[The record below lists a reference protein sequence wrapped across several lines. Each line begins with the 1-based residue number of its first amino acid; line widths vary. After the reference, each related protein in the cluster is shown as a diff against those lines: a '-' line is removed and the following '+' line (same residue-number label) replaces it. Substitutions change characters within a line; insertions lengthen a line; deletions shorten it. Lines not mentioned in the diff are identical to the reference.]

1 MGGPDRRAF
10 IDLLNESPATG
21 KSMPVLVFCSAFLH
35 SLESYKVQKGTL
47 CFEIF

>member
-1 MGGPDRRAF
+1 MGRPDRRAF

-21 KSMPVLVFCSAFLH
+21 KSMPVLVFLFRLSH